1 MTLVGGAMA
10 WPLAALAQ
18 FEQIRRIGVLVLNP
32 QHTPTGD
39 AKAAALQQE
48 LEKLGWKVGRNI
60 AIDYQWGIAE
70 SKEARDAVAALLA
83 SKSDLLLT
91 NSVAAT
97 QAAQQATHSVPIVFT
112 GVSEP
117 VELGFVQSLAHPG
130 GNITGF
136 TNLEP
141 SVGGKWFE
149 LVKEIA
155 PNVSR
160 VIVIFSEPTPVISA
174 FVNSITKAASTHSS
188 QVIEA
193 RVHTPSEIDSQIVSL
208 SPGPGDALIL
218 LPDTFLGLN
227 FKQIVELET
236 RYRLPAIHPFRFYV
250 DAGGLMSYGPDLVEQ
265 FRQSA
270 TYVDRILRGDNPGG
284 LPIQQPTKFQLVVN
298 LKTAKALGL
307 TVPQSL
313 LTTADETL
321 E

>member
-1 MTLVGGAMA
+1 MA

-18 FEQIRRIGVLVLNP
+18 SEQIRRIGVLVLNP

-70 SKEARDAVAALLA
+70 SKEAMDAVAALIA
-83 SKSDLLLT
+83 SKPDLLLA

-97 QAAQQATHSVPIVFT
+97 QAAQQATDSVPIVFT

-117 VELGFVQSLAHPG
+117 VELGFVRSLAHPG

-136 TNLEP
+136 TDLEP

-160 VIVIFSEPTPVISA
+160 VIVMFSEPTPVISE
-174 FVNSITKAASTHSS
+174 FIKSIKRAASTHGSH
-188 QVIEA
+188 VIEA
-193 RVHTPSEIDSQIVSL
+193 RVHMPSEIDLEIVAV
-208 SPGPGDALIL
+208 SPGPGDGSIFP
-218 LPDTFLGLN
+218 PDTFLGRH

-250 DAGGLMSYGPDLVEQ
+250 DAGGLISYGPDLVEQ
-265 FRQSA
+265 FREFA
-270 TYVDRILRGDNPGG
+270 AYVDRILRGDNPGD
-284 LPIQQPTKFQLVVN
+284 LPI
-298 LKTAKALGL
+298 
-307 TVPQSL
+307 
-313 LTTADETL
+313 
-321 E
+321 